1 MTLEG
6 AQVVVVGGSSGIG
19 LATAALARQH
29 GAHVTIAG
37 RSADR
42 LRQAQQAL
50 GDVRTVAADIA
61 SEAAVQGLFA
71 GLDRVDHVLVSAGTL
86 GNGRIVENDLETLR
100 RIVDERILGV
110 IHVVRQARPRM
121 TEGSITFTSGSLSS
135 RPRPGMAMFTASL
148 AAVEA
153 LAPALALE
161 LAPVR
166 VNVVTPGLIDTPLL
180 DGAFG
185 SDRETLMTARAAILP
200 GKRVGTPGEVAH
212 AIVMC
217 MTNAY
222 LNGAVLHIDGGGRYV
237 S

>member
-1 MTLEG
+1 MTL
-6 AQVVVVGGSSGIG
+6 AATQVVVVGGSSGIG
-19 LATAALARQH
+19 LATAALAQQQ
-29 GAHVTIAG
+29 GAHITIAG
-37 RSADR
+37 RSKDR
-42 LRQAQQAL
+42 LAQAQQAL

-61 SEAAVQGLFA
+61 QAEAVASIFA
-71 GLDRVDHVLVSAGTL
+71 ALERVDHVIISAGTL
-86 GNGRIVENDLETLR
+86 ANGRIVDNNLETLR
-100 RIVDERILGV
+100 RLVDERLWGLV
-110 IHVVRQARPRM
+110 HVVRQARPRM
-121 TEGSITFTSGSLSS
+121 TEGSITFTSGGLSS
-135 RPRPGMAMFTASL
+135 RPRLGTAMLTALL

-185 SDRETLMTARAAILP
+185 SDRQSLIAARAAILP
-200 GKRVGTPGEVAH
+200 GKRVGTPEEVAQ

>member
-1 MTLEG
+1 MTLDG

-37 RSADR
+37 RSADK
-42 LRQAQQAL
+42 LAQAQQAL

-61 SEAAVQGLFA
+61 AEAATQSIFSA
-71 GLDRVDHVLVSAGTL
+71 LDRVDHVMVSAGTL
-86 GNGRIVENDLETLR
+86 ANGRIVDNDLATLR
-100 RIVDERILGV
+100 RIVDERIWGLV
-110 IHVVRQARPRM
+110 HVVRHARPRM
-121 TEGSITFTSGSLSS
+121 TDGSITFTSGSLSS
-135 RPRPGMAMFTASL
+135 RPRPGTAMLTASL

-180 DGAFG
+180 NGAFG
-185 SDRETLMTARAAILP
+185 SDRETLIATRAAVLP
-200 GKRVGTPGEVAH
+200 GKRVGTPDEVAQ

-217 MTNAY
+217 MTNPY
-222 LNGAVLHIDGGGRYV
+222 VNGAVLHIDGGGRYV
-237 S
+237 A